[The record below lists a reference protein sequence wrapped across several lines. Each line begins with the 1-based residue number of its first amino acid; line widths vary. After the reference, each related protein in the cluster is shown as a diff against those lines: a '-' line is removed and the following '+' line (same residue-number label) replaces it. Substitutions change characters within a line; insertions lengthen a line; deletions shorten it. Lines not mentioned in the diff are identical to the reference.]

1 MLLQNARSNSMGN
14 KMLSIEVAYA
24 GLNDQII
31 MTINMPE
38 GSTLEDAIHASQIL
52 KKFPEI
58 DLALNKVGVFGEIF
72 PLSRKLQL
80 GDRVEI
86 YRPLLIDPKQK
97 RFEKVK
103 MQRKK
108 RR

>member
-1 MLLQNARSNSMGN
+1 MEN

-31 MTINMPE
+31 ITINISA
-38 GSTLEDAIHASQIL
+38 GSTIEDAIHASQIL

-58 DLALNKVGVFGEIF
+58 DLTLNKVGIFGEIF
-72 PLSRKLQL
+72 PLSRQLQL

-103 MQRKK
+103 AQRKK
-108 RR
+108 KR